1 MFGLGLLKTSHLP
14 RTTQPAEIKMTNSE
28 FHKVFLLPQY
38 DHIPYVYVFYYD
50 KIRICHYKL
59 IHFSLRT

>member
-28 FHKVFLLPQY
+28 FHKVFLLLQY
-38 DHIPYVYVFYYD
+38 DHIPYVYVF
-50 KIRICHYKL
+50 
-59 IHFSLRT
+59 